1 MWDGPDNRPEYLLH
15 WITCPVYNSR
25 LVGLETRAR
34 VPTPPRLYWGA
45 ALPPPTLPEDTSP
58 DRGGAR
64 HGAFAKKTMRGWKF
78 WREDH
83 EGVGMEVLA
92 MRVREDP
99 PHTPHGAFAWKFWR
113 PGRAV

>member
-1 MWDGPDNRPEYLLH
+1 MLGTNH
-15 WITCPVYNSR
+15 IITSVTTRR
-25 LVGLETRAR
+25 LC
-34 VPTPPRLYWGA
+34 WGGCST
-45 ALPPPTLPEDTSP
+45 PPPTLPEDTSP